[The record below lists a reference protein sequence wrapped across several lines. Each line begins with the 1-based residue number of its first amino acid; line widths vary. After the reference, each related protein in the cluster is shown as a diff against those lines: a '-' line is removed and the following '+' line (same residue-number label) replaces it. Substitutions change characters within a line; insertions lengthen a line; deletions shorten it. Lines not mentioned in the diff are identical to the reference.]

1 LSGLIVCSANLPDKI
16 ALAVD
21 TQIDNGLS
29 ASGSV
34 RATLNSASNPAI
46 DNTTSAAGSYAETG
60 SNVYT
65 LCRQL

>member
-1 LSGLIVCSANLPDKI
+1 
-16 ALAVD
+16 VD

-29 ASGSV
+29 ASGSL
-34 RATLNSASNPAI
+34 RATLNGASNPTI
-46 DNTTSAAGSYAETG
+46 DNTTTAAGTYAETG